1 MQNVLFEN
9 HIFRSL
15 EPNSFVLHC
24 VLHTA
29 LNDKAVKS
37 LNSKTVER
45 SPVKALQKVNEC
57 QKSNCICTYICICIC
72 IVFVIEI
79 TQFKDCWE
87 WSTVI
92 ALQKGEDVKSQ
103 IALVALWQV
112 LLWTALHWIVSQ
124 FLLHQLVQME
134 FCRIVV
140 MASHSWT

>member
-87 WSTVI
+87 WSMVI
-92 ALQKGEDVKSQ
+92 ALQRGRMSKVK
-103 IALVALWQV
+103 
-112 LLWTALHWIVSQ
+112 LHR
-124 FLLHQLVQME
+124 LHFDK
-134 FCRIVV
+134 FCFGRHYTELFHNFYCTNWCRWSF
-140 MASHSWT
+140 AK